1 MSTSQFKKYLTLT
14 VLIRMQS
21 SEQFSFIGEIAR
33 PVEPV
38 NGKMSGAL
46 CAAVES
52 PVRLC
57 RQAVKA
63 GKPLNGFPPILKT
76 RTAESAPWRSGGP
89 ALHRRGNPEGSY
101 QRDGPA
107 VRPRFLIAK
116 GGITSSDVGVKAL
129 HVKRATV
136 IGHLQPGGPV
146 WYTGPESK
154 FPGFVYVIFSSN
166 AEKDDTLKKA
176 VEQLLN
182 PAKACWAKQSGGWD
196 A

>member
-1 MSTSQFKKYLTLT
+1 MPAGSQ
-14 VLIRMQS
+14 
-21 SEQFSFIGEIAR
+21 G
-33 PVEPV
+33 
-38 NGKMSGAL
+38 GKAL
-46 CAAVES
+46 KWLPAY
-52 PVRLC
+52 
-57 RQAVKA
+57 
-63 GKPLNGFPPILKT
+63 LKT

-116 GGITSSDVGVKAL
+116 GGITSSDVDVKAL

>member
-1 MSTSQFKKYLTLT
+1 M
-14 VLIRMQS
+14 
-21 SEQFSFIGEIAR
+21 
-33 PVEPV
+33 
-38 NGKMSGAL
+38 
-46 CAAVES
+46 
-52 PVRLC
+52 
-57 RQAVKA
+57 
-63 GKPLNGFPPILKT
+63 
-76 RTAESAPWRSGGP
+76 
-89 ALHRRGNPEGSY
+89 HRRGNPEGSY

-176 VEQLLN
+176 VEQLLRDHPTFCVN
-182 PAKACWAKQSGGWD
+182 LQGGV
-196 A
+196 

>member
-1 MSTSQFKKYLTLT
+1 M
-14 VLIRMQS
+14 
-21 SEQFSFIGEIAR
+21 
-33 PVEPV
+33 
-38 NGKMSGAL
+38 
-46 CAAVES
+46 
-52 PVRLC
+52 
-57 RQAVKA
+57 
-63 GKPLNGFPPILKT
+63 
-76 RTAESAPWRSGGP
+76 
-89 ALHRRGNPEGSY
+89 HRRGNPEGSY

-182 PAKACWAKQSGGWD
+182 PAKACWEKLSGGWV